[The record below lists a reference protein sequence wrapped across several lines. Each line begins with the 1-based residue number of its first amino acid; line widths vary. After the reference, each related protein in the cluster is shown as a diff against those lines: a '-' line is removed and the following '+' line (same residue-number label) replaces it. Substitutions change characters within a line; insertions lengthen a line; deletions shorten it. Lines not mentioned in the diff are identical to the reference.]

1 MSVIRLRKILFKKEE
16 LSLINNMIS
25 NMKSHV
31 SIIDAKNVLISTD
44 LRENISGERYPI
56 LAEKEV
62 IGYVIGE
69 KEVESLVL
77 LITYFVNSEIEKKK
91 FETEILEK
99 YRELALLYNFSER
112 MATSLNIEEIA
123 GLAIAEAKKYIPA
136 TVASVM
142 IQNEYTGK
150 LEIASEFSK
159 YNNRFVFNAEDAII
173 NNILMEGK
181 AEIIDDLPRDSR
193 HTKSMA
199 KIKSMICVP
208 IMVKN
213 ANLGII
219 VFGHEKHNM
228 YSNDH
233 LKLFWAIAFQTAV
246 SIENAKLYSVLE
258 ETFFQTIK
266 ALAESLEMRD
276 PYTGGHTQRVM
287 NYSMVIGSS
296 MGLSKAYMSRL
307 KLAALMHDIGKI
319 GIGDSILLKGGKLTS
334 EEFKIMK
341 KHTEYGSEVLKNIKH
356 FNDILPGVRNH
367 HERYDGKGYPDGL
380 KGEKIPLMGRIIAV
394 ADSFD
399 AMVSDRPYRKALDLE
414 FAIDELKQNAGT
426 QFDPKIVK
434 AFVKVY
440 NEKGLQGLL
449 DFTEEDY
456 FI

>member
-1 MSVIRLRKILFKKEE
+1 
-16 LSLINNMIS
+16 
-25 NMKSHV
+25 
-31 SIIDAKNVLISTD
+31 
-44 LRENISGERYPI
+44 
-56 LAEKEV
+56 
-62 IGYVIGE
+62 
-69 KEVESLVL
+69 
-77 LITYFVNSEIEKKK
+77 
-91 FETEILEK
+91 
-99 YRELALLYNFSER
+99 
-112 MATSLNIEEIA
+112 
-123 GLAIAEAKKYIPA
+123 
-136 TVASVM
+136 
-142 IQNEYTGK
+142 
-150 LEIASEFSK
+150 
-159 YNNRFVFNAEDAII
+159 
-173 NNILMEGK
+173 
-181 AEIIDDLPRDSR
+181 
-193 HTKSMA
+193 
-199 KIKSMICVP
+199 
-208 IMVKN
+208 
-213 ANLGII
+213 
-219 VFGHEKHNM
+219 
-228 YSNDH
+228 
-233 LKLFWAIAFQTAV
+233 
-246 SIENAKLYSVLE
+246 
-258 ETFFQTIK
+258 
-266 ALAESLEMRD
+266 
-276 PYTGGHTQRVM
+276 
-287 NYSMVIGSS
+287 